1 MLFVGVDIVEVARV
15 ERMAR
20 RFGERF
26 LARVYTEAERA
37 HCRGEAQHL
46 AARWAAKEA
55 IAKALGTGV
64 AGFRW
69 TDLEVVV
76 DAADLE
82 DFLATQAELL
92 IPAAAGGFVVAGFP
106 FGAELAFV
114 PAFLDVAEQFDTEF
128 VRVEAAGVG
137 GHRAGVVV
145 GIIDEFGGFQDPGA

>member
-76 DAADLE
+76 DAAGRPDGPRRP
-82 DFLATQAELL
+82 TQGGVLDGV
-92 IPAAAGGFVVAGFP
+92 AAGHQW
-106 FGAELAFV
+106 L
-114 PAFLDVAEQFDTEF
+114 
-128 VRVEAAGVG
+128 
-137 GHRAGVVV
+137 
-145 GIIDEFGGFQDPGA
+145 